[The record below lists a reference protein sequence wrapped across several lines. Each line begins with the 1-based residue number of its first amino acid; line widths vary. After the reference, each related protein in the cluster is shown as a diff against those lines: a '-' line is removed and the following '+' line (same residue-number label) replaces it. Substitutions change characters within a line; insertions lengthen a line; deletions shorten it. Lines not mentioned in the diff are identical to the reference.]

1 MSAIYFIAASLT
13 PLIALVLI
21 VVGFRRRRASSRA
34 MGVVLGLLLSA
45 PLGVF
50 FVTLSLRL
58 NLASG
63 VEHSPGTGVAFLP
76 LVLVWLSTCIAVAV
90 YRLVAATRHR

>member
-1 MSAIYFIAASLT
+1 VSAIYFIAASLT

-21 VVGFRRRRASSRA
+21 VMGFRRYRGSWRAL
-34 MGVVLGLLLSA
+34 GVVLGLLLSV

-50 FVTLSLRL
+50 FVMLSLGL
-58 NLASG
+58 GLTTG

-76 LVLVWLSTCIAVAV
+76 LALVWFSTCIVV
-90 YRLVAATRHR
+90 VCGLVAMTRHR